1 MSSKYILTFLAI
13 VLLLIGCKEDVFPKP
28 KAKLRL
34 KYPKAII
41 RKSET
46 DNFQFQYND
55 IAKIKTIDLNSLTL
69 YYSSMKATIFITYKK
84 INGNLEKLLIDA
96 QKMTYGHTIKADNIT
111 PKLFINAENKVYG
124 MIHDVSGNT
133 ASQVQFYATDSV
145 NHFVVGSLYF
155 NANPNYD
162 SIYPAVAYLKNDIKK
177 FMESLRWK

>member
-1 MSSKYILTFLAI
+1 MSSKYILTFLTI

-69 YYSSMKATIFITYKK
+69 YF
-84 INGNLEKLLIDA
+84 
-96 QKMTYGHTIKADNIT
+96 
-111 PKLFINAENKVYG
+111 
-124 MIHDVSGNT
+124 
-133 ASQVQFYATDSV
+133 
-145 NHFVVGSLYF
+145 
-155 NANPNYD
+155 
-162 SIYPAVAYLKNDIKK
+162 
-177 FMESLRWK
+177 